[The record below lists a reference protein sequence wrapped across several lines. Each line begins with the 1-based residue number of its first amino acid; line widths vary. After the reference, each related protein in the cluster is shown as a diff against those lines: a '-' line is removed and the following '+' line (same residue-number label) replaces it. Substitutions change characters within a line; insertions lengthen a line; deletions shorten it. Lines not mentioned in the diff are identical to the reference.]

1 MRILNIVSGI
11 AVLFTTL
18 AFAHLVQHHFFY
30 AATDDDAHNPVFLAR
45 MIPSMVVGVLSLIGG
60 CLLLGVGGSD
70 KRARPSSDNRLLTVA

>member
-1 MRILNIVSGI
+1 
-11 AVLFTTL
+11 
-18 AFAHLVQHHFFY
+18 
-30 AATDDDAHNPVFLAR
+30 